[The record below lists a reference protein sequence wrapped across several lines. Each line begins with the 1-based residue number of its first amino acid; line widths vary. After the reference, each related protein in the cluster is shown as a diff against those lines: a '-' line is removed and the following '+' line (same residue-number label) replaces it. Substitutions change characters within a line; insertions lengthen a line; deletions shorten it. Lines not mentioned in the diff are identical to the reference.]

1 MKTLIN
7 VILRYHFFLLFVL
20 LEGIALIMVIS
31 SDVEKKNAFFTS
43 ANAVSGSINKKIN
56 NWTAYFTL
64 DKENEELRSENL
76 KLKNE
81 LEVLK
86 STQRKTL
93 KFKPDTSSAY
103 HYEYLK
109 ASVIKNTV
117 TRSKNFVTLDKGEL
131 DGVEKDFGVIS
142 PNGVVG
148 VIIATSK
155 RYSLAVSIL
164 NDRIGISAKI
174 KKNEFYGSVHWDG
187 DDYRYVTL
195 SGIPN
200 HLNLV
205 IGDTIVTSG
214 YSAIFPKNVLIGTIS
229 KLGKDESTN
238 FYDLQVKLS
247 TDFKSLFNV
256 YIVNNKNRK
265 EQILLENIAED
276 EY

>member
-43 ANAVSGSINKKIN
+43 ANAVTGSINKKIN
-56 NWTAYFTL
+56 NWTAYFSL

-76 KLKNE
+76 KLKNK
-81 LEVLK
+81 LEALK

-93 KFKPDTSSAY
+93 KFKPDTSGAY
-103 HYEYLK
+103 RYEYLK
-109 ASVIKNTV
+109 ARVIKNTV
-117 TRSKNFVTLDKGEL
+117 SKSKNFVTLDKGEL

-142 PNGVVG
+142 PKGVVG
-148 VIIATSK
+148 VIVATSK
-155 RYSLAVSIL
+155 RYSLVVSIL

-174 KKNEFYGSVHWDG
+174 KKNDFFGSVRWDG
-187 DDYRYVTL
+187 DDYRFATL

-200 HLNLV
+200 HLDLV
-205 IGDTIVTSG
+205 IGDTIVTNG
-214 YSAIFPKNVLIGTIS
+214 YSAIFPKDVLIGTIS
-229 KLGKDESTN
+229 KLSKDESTN

-247 TDFKSLFNV
+247 TDLKSLYNV
-256 YIVNNKNRK
+256 YIVNNKNRN